1 MPKGVIVDEEGVM
14 AGYADVR
21 DDESETKF
29 LMLTYQDENTKI
41 GYVLFS
47 GCFFFRLTW
56 FQIRLISFL
65 ISAQS
70 EYRVHFLTSRITYDK
85 LKLPRQIMFHRHR
98 LPSLIDYYSTPDRT
112 LYNY

>member
-41 GYVLFS
+41 GYVFFS

-56 FQIRLISFL
+56 FQKLISFI
-65 ISAQS
+65 ISDQS
-70 EYRVHFLTSRITYDK
+70 EYRVYILTSRITSKITITYDK
-85 LKLPRQIMFHRHR
+85 LKLPNFNRAYRSIKV
-98 LPSLIDYYSTPDRT
+98 SD
-112 LYNY
+112 

>member
-41 GYVLFS
+41 GYVFFS

-56 FQIRLISFL
+56 FSFTISFT
-65 ISAQS
+65 ISDQS
-70 EYRVHFLTSRITYDK
+70 EYRAYILTSRITYDT
-85 LKLPRQIMFHRHR
+85 LKLPTQIMSYRHR
-98 LPSLIDYYSTPDRT
+98 LGSNFR
-112 LYNY
+112 